1 MVTLTKPSSQ
11 ARALYAAQFWR
22 VPANPP
28 RRSTSTPIS
37 GQKDT
42 IMNAVLTAPSRQ
54 QHSPPARR
62 VGLADRLALR
72 LGLALVLWGRRP
84 VRVRTER
91 FVTHAEREQLARL
104 ESARQYPASL
114 RLF

>member
-1 MVTLTKPSSQ
+1 
-11 ARALYAAQFWR
+11 
-22 VPANPP
+22 
-28 RRSTSTPIS
+28 
-37 GQKDT
+37 
-42 IMNAVLTAPSRQ
+42 MNAVLTAPSRQ
-54 QHSPPARR
+54 QHSPPVRR

-91 FVTHAEREQLARL
+91 FVTHAELEQLARL